1 MKTINMKQKNV
12 ITCDCGCA
20 IEYEHSDFVLRQ
32 TDDSGDF
39 LAICV
44 VCPECGCIHIR
55 KPAELVEGDALL
67 DTFKGAKP
75 VLADSL
81 ENYSFKEIKVLAKE
95 GKVRSGMCKTITL
108 KDGSTAVLEVL
119 GVEHDY
125 LPGGGKASVTF
136 GFRDLFGTA
145 RKKTGR
151 VMNTECTNEGGWE
164 KSEMR
169 AYLNGDFFCL
179 LPDDLTAE
187 IVLVVK
193 YTATSGNGKVESVT
207 DKIFLPSEVEV
218 FGTTKHSKEG
228 EGEQYALFKDWKNR
242 VKGYA
247 DGCYG
252 CLWWLRSPCSG
263 NSSFFCSVYSYGY
276 CGNDMASYVSGVSPC
291 FAI

>member
-1 MKTINMKQKNV
+1 MKTINMKQKNI
-12 ITCDCGCA
+12 ITCDCGCV

-39 LAICV
+39 LAVCII
-44 VCPECGCIHIR
+44 CPECGCMHIR
-55 KPAELVEGDALL
+55 KPAELVEGDALI

-75 VLADSL
+75 ALDSL
-81 ENYSFKEIKVLAKE
+81 ENYSFKEIKRLARE
-95 GKVRSGMCKTITL
+95 GKVRPGMGKSIVL
-108 KDGSTAVLEVL
+108 KDGSTAVVEVL

-125 LPGGGKASVTF
+125 LPGGGKASITF
-136 GFRDLFGTA
+136 GFRDLFGSD
-145 RKKTGR
+145 KNGGR
-151 VMNTECTNEGGWE
+151 AMNTKYIDGGGWE

-187 IVLVVK
+187 IVSVVK
-193 YTATSGNGKVESVT
+193 YTATGGNGKVESVT

-218 FGTTKHSKEG
+218 FGTLKHSKEG

-242 VKGYA
+242 IKSYA
-247 DGCYG
+247 NRC
-252 CLWWLRSPCSG
+252 CSRWWWLRSPYSEGSYSFCLVTNSG
-263 NSSFFCSVYSYGY
+263 NRYFSNANGIY
-276 CGNDMASYVSGVSPC
+276 GVSPC

>member
-39 LAICV
+39 LAVCV
-44 VCPECGCIHIR
+44 VCPECGCMHIR

-75 VLADSL
+75 ALADSL
-81 ENYSFKEIKVLAKE
+81 ENYSFKEIKGLAKE
-95 GKVRSGMCKTITL
+95 GKVRSGMCKTIVL

-136 GFRDLFGTA
+136 GFRDLFGTDDNG
-145 RKKTGR
+145 GR
-151 VMNTECTNEGGWE
+151 DMNIECTNKGGWE

-179 LPDDLTAE
+179 LPDDLTTE
-187 IVLVVK
+187 IVPVVK
-193 YTATSGNGKVESVT
+193 HTATSGKGKVESVT
-207 DKIFLPSEVEV
+207 DKVFLPSEVEV
-218 FGTTKHSKEG
+218 FGAPKYSKEG

-247 DGCYG
+247 DGGYG
-252 CLWWLRSPCSG
+252 RWWWLRSPYSG
-263 NSSFFCSVYSYGY
+263 YSYY
-276 CGNDMASYVSGVSPC
+276 FCIVNANGNYNYNHAYNTYGVSPC

>member
-39 LAICV
+39 LAVCV
-44 VCPECGCIHIR
+44 VCPECGCMHIR

-75 VLADSL
+75 ALDLL
-81 ENYSFKEIKVLAKE
+81 EKYSFKEIKRLARE
-95 GKVRSGMCKTITL
+95 GKVRSGMGKSIVL

-136 GFRDLFGTA
+136 GFRDLFGSD
-145 RKKTGR
+145 KNGGR
-151 VMNTECTNEGGWE
+151 VMNTEDTNKGGWE

-169 AYLNGDFFCL
+169 AYLNGDFFYL

-187 IVLVVK
+187 IVSVVK
-193 YTATSGNGKVESVT
+193 YIATRGKGKVKPVI
-207 DKIFLPSEVEV
+207 DKIFLLSEVEV
-218 FGTTKHSKEG
+218 FGTPKYSKEG
-228 EGEQYALFKDWKNR
+228 EGEQYDLFKNWKNSI
-242 VKGYA
+242 KGYA
-247 DGCYG
+247 DANYG
-252 CLWWLRSPCSG
+252 RWWWLRSTLSG
-263 NSSFFCSVYSYGY
+263 ISSHFCVVCGDGDCISSYAGGAY
-276 CGNDMASYVSGVSPC
+276 GVSPC

>member
-39 LAICV
+39 LAVCV
-44 VCPECGCIHIR
+44 VCPECGCMHIR

-81 ENYSFKEIKVLAKE
+81 ENYSFKEIKGLAKE
-95 GKVRSGMCKTITL
+95 GKVRSGMCKTIAL

-125 LPGGGKASVTF
+125 LPGGGKSSVTF
-136 GFRDLFGTA
+136 GFRDLFGTDDNG
-145 RKKTGR
+145 GR
-151 VMNTECTNEGGWE
+151 VMNTECTNKGGWE

-169 AYLNGDFFCL
+169 TYLNGDFFCL
-179 LPDDLTAE
+179 LPDDLAAE
-187 IVLVVK
+187 IVPVVK
-193 YTATSGNGKVESVT
+193 YTATSGKGKVESVT
-207 DKIFLPSEVEV
+207 DKVFLPSEVEV
-218 FGTTKHSKEG
+218 FGTAKYSKEG

-247 DGCYG
+247 DGGYG
-252 CLWWLRSPCSG
+252 RWWWLRSPYSG
-263 NSSFFCSVYSYGY
+263 NSGNFCSVYGSGGYDDNNAGSSY
-276 CGNDMASYVSGVSPC
+276 GVSPC

>member
-39 LAICV
+39 LAVCV
-44 VCPECGCIHIR
+44 ICPECGCIHIR
-55 KPAELVEGDALL
+55 KPAELVKYDALI
-67 DTFKGAKP
+67 DTFKGVKP
-75 VLADSL
+75 ALDLL
-81 ENYSFKEIKVLAKE
+81 EKYSFKEIKRLARE
-95 GKVRSGMCKTITL
+95 GKVRSGMGKSIVL

-136 GFRDLFGTA
+136 GFRDLFGSD
-145 RKKTGR
+145 KNGGR
-151 VMNTECTNEGGWE
+151 VMNTKCTNKDDWE
-164 KSEMR
+164 TSEMR
-169 AYLNGDFFCL
+169 TYLNGDFFYL

-187 IVLVVK
+187 IVSVVK
-193 YTATSGNGKVESVT
+193 YAATSGKGKVEAVM

-218 FGTTKHSKEG
+218 FGTLKYSKAG
-228 EGEQYALFKDWKNR
+228 EGGQYDLFKDWKNR
-242 VKGYA
+242 IKCYA
-247 DGCYG
+247 DGG
-252 CLWWLRSPCSG
+252 RGRWWWLRSPASG
-263 NSSFFCSVYSYGY
+263 NGRCFCVVCDDGDCISDYAGDIY
-276 CGNDMASYVSGVSPC
+276 GVSPC